1 MKAIIRSLC
10 VLILCAFSILKGIA
24 EDGLLTIYFV
34 DVGQADS
41 TIITC
46 DGDVLMIDGGN
57 VADSQ
62 LIYSILSNTL
72 GIRHIDYMIATHPHE
87 DHVGGLA
94 AALNAC
100 SVDVLFTPV
109 LDYDTKA
116 FHSMMKYAQA
126 QETEIKIPK
135 PGNSFKIGSAKV
147 DILGP
152 LKQYRNTNDLSIVC
166 KITYG
171 HTSFLFGG
179 DVEWE
184 AEHDLVEAGVD
195 LSADVLKVNHHGSET
210 STSYVF
216 LREVMPTYAIISVG
230 ANNSYGH
237 PSDEVLS
244 RLEDAGAIVM
254 RTDQM
259 GTIICVSDGQSIVFQ
274 EYNSHSI
281 LSKPWWTYSHAN
293 PIEFIILERKK
304 ESA

>member
-1 MKAIIRSLC
+1 MKALIRFLC
-10 VLILCAFSILKGIA
+10 IFFLCAFSVLKGIA

-46 DGDVLMIDGGN
+46 DGEVLMIDGDN

-62 LIYSILSNTL
+62 LIYSMLCNTL
-72 GIRHIDYMIATHPHE
+72 GIQHIDCMIATHPHE
-87 DHVGGLA
+87 DNVGGLA

-126 QETEIKIPK
+126 QATEIKIPK
-135 PGNSFKIGSAKV
+135 PGDSFKIGSAEV
-147 DILGP
+147 VILGP

-179 DVEWE
+179 DAEWE
-184 AEHDLVEAGVD
+184 AEHDLVESGID
-195 LSADVLKVNHHGSET
+195 LSANVLKVNHHGSET

-216 LREVMPTYAIISVG
+216 LREVMPTYAVISVG
-230 ANNSYGH
+230 ADKTNGH

-259 GTIICVSDGQSIVFQ
+259 GTIKCVSDGQNIVFQ
-274 EYNSHSI
+274 E
-281 LSKPWWTYSHAN
+281 
-293 PIEFIILERKK
+293 
-304 ESA
+304 

>member
-1 MKAIIRSLC
+1 MKAIIRFLC
-10 VLILCAFSILKGIA
+10 VFILCAFSILPGGA

-46 DGDVLMIDGGN
+46 DEDVLMIDGGN
-57 VADSQ
+57 AADSR
-62 LIYSILSNTL
+62 LIYSLLRNTL
-72 GIRHIDYMIATHPHE
+72 GIQHIDYMIATHPHE

-100 SVDVLFTPV
+100 SVDVLLTPV

-126 QETEIKIPK
+126 QETEIKVPK
-135 PGNSFKIGSAKV
+135 PGDSFRVGSAEV

-152 LKQYRNTNDLSIVC
+152 LKEYSNTNDLSIVC
-166 KITYG
+166 KITCG

-179 DVEWE
+179 DAEWE
-184 AEHDLVEAGVD
+184 AEHDLVESGVN
-195 LSADVLKVNHHGSET
+195 LSADVLKVNHHGSNT

-230 ANNSYGH
+230 ADNSYGH

-244 RLEDAGAIVM
+244 RLQDAGAIIM
-254 RTDQM
+254 RTDQL
-259 GTIICVSDGQSIVFQ
+259 GTIKCVSDGKSIVF
-274 EYNSHSI
+274 
-281 LSKPWWTYSHAN
+281 K
-293 PIEFIILERKK
+293 
-304 ESA
+304 